1 MLRTP
6 VAGMN
11 MPTSLPPRNTAGMTQ
26 SSRAFGVLFWAVL
39 MHVHRLLVMVDA
51 VPIDKK
57 NPFLNLIEKSI
68 RLSKIIVRL

>member
-11 MPTSLPPRNTAGMTQ
+11 MPTSLPPRNTVGMTQ

-39 MHVHRLLVMVDA
+39 IHVYRLLVMVDA
-51 VPIDKK
+51 VSIDKK
-57 NPFLNLIEKSI
+57 NPFLNFIEKNQSGF
-68 RLSKIIVRL
+68 LK